1 MKRVAWVAV
10 GLFVSFLAPHC
21 VAVEVERSETQR
33 ASSWAAAKFQ
43 GTRPAGESGSYLVPE
58 GHHTGFE
65 LNGHLGRP
73 LRINRQDFDSGIFM
87 GAAEGIDIHVGS
99 EARWLADF

>member
-21 VAVEVERSETQR
+21 VAVEVEKSEIQR

-43 GTRPAGESGSYLVPE
+43 GKVQAGGSGSYLVPE

-65 LNGHLGRP
+65 LNGHLGRL
-73 LRINRQDFDSGIFM
+73 LRINKQDFDSGIFM
-87 GAAEGIDIHVGS
+87 GAAEGVDIHVAS
-99 EARWLADF
+99 